1 MNTTGTLRAIR
12 IAKRMKNL
20 AIFVHLSTAF
30 CYPDYDVLGEKVSLK
45 YPYDLTKQ
53 LWSLT
58 NYLHAYSEIS
68 MVHKKTHMSLQIYAP
83 PAKPEDVMRL
93 VEWLND
99 KQLAVL
105 TPSLLG
111 PHPNCYT
118 FSKRLAECIVA
129 EAYNDIPTVITRPS
143 IG

>member
-1 MNTTGTLRAIR
+1 MSMIPMKTDTT
-12 IAKRMKNL
+12 
-20 AIFVHLSTAF
+20 
-30 CYPDYDVLGEKVSLK
+30 
-45 YPYDLTKQ
+45 
-53 LWSLT
+53 
-58 NYLHAYSEIS
+58 
-68 MVHKKTHMSLQIYAP
+68 LQIYAP

-93 VEWLND
+93 VEWLDD

-118 FSKRLAECIVA
+118 YSKRLAEHIVS
-129 EAYNDIPTVITRPS
+129 EAHNDIRTVIARPS